1 MKTTCS
7 GDWEVAQAAVGC
19 LLCAGNAALIHIH
32 SLVNAGSGGG
42 GMQKLAS
49 TKQSGESS
57 SSSDGAG
64 GDQGQQMGSMLLVGL
79 PCLC

>member
-1 MKTTCS
+1 MGGRAGCS
-7 GDWEVAQAAVGC
+7 WLSVVCWQCCPDSHTQLGERQQ
-19 LLCAGNAALIHIH
+19 
-32 SLVNAGSGGG
+32 GG

-64 GDQGQQMGSMLLVGL
+64 GDQGQQMGSMLLVSL